1 MIRVLGV
8 AAVVVLVG
16 GLMWREAVAV
26 GALRASDGRRRTV
39 GVALVVAAVAF
50 VGSAVTTVAGML

>member
-1 MIRVLGV
+1 MIRAVGV
-8 AAVVVLVG
+8 TAVVVLVV

-26 GALRASDGRRRTV
+26 DVLRASHGRRRTV

-50 VGSAVTTVAGML
+50 VGSAASTVAGML